1 MTKAYVFPGQGSQSV
16 GMVDDFVRESRIFS
30 DRLEE
35 ASNLVDIDL
44 KSIVSNGPA
53 EDLNKTEITQP
64 ALLAASV
71 AMYEFFLDAGGP
83 PADLLSGHSLGEY
96 SALVIGGAMS
106 FSDGV
111 SLVHKRGRLMQE
123 AVPKGEGQ
131 MAAVLGLDDEVIEQ
145 VCGRIDGVV
154 SPANFNSPGQVVIA
168 GSADAVAMAVDQCV
182 EAGAR
187 RVVPLDVS
195 VPSHCS
201 LMTSAVQGLLVL
213 LSQVQ
218 IQAPHTP
225 VYQNVD
231 AEPTTNPDVIRAKL
245 AEQVRSPV
253 LWSRC
258 VTSMIEDGAEE
269 FFECGPGKVLSG
281 LMRRID
287 RSVKSV
293 ALGDLSTFMTQVEM
307 YT

>member
-1 MTKAYVFPGQGSQSV
+1 MAKAYVFPGQGSQFV
-16 GMVDDFVRESRIFS
+16 GMVDDFISESQIFS

-44 KSIVSNGPA
+44 ATIVSNGPA

-64 ALLAASV
+64 ALLATSV
-71 AMYEFFLDAGGP
+71 AIYEYFLEAGGP
-83 PADLLSGHSLGEY
+83 PADFASGHSLGEY
-96 SALVIGGAMS
+96 SALVASGAMS
-106 FSDGV
+106 FSDGIR
-111 SLVHKRGRLMQE
+111 LVYERGCLMQE

-131 MAAVLGLDDEVIEQ
+131 MAAVLGLDDEVVEQ
-145 VCGRIDGVV
+145 VCEHIEGIV

-168 GSADAVAMAVDQCV
+168 GSSVAIAMASDQCK

-201 LMTSAVQGLLVL
+201 LMNSAAEGLQDL
-213 LSQVQ
+213 LQEVQ
-218 IQAPHTP
+218 IQAPCIP

-231 AEPTTNPDVIRAKL
+231 AAPTSNPDEIRAKL
-245 AEQVRSPV
+245 VEQVRSPV

-258 VTSMIEDGAEE
+258 VTSMIGDGAEA

-287 RSVKSV
+287 RSVNSA
-293 ALGDLSTFMTQVEM
+293 ALGDFSTFVTQLEM

>member
-1 MTKAYVFPGQGSQSV
+1 MVKAYVFPGQGSQSV
-16 GMVDDFVRESRIFS
+16 GMIDDFVRESKVFS

-35 ASNLVDIDL
+35 ASNLISMDL
-44 KSIVSNGPA
+44 TSIVANGPT
-53 EDLNKTEITQP
+53 EVLNQTEITQP
-64 ALLAASV
+64 ALLVASV
-71 AMYEFFLDAGGP
+71 AMYEYFLERGGP

-96 SALVIGGAMS
+96 SALVVSGAMS

-111 SLVHKRGRLMQE
+111 RVVHKRGRLMQE
-123 AVPKGEGQ
+123 AVPKGEGL
-131 MAAVLGLDDEVIEQ
+131 MAAVLGLDDEVVEQ
-145 VCGRIDGVV
+145 VCARIDGVV

-168 GSADAVAMAVDQCV
+168 GSSDAVAMAGDQCV

-201 LMTSAVQGLLVL
+201 LMNSAAQGLLDL
-213 LSQVQ
+213 LSQTEVQ
-218 IQAPHTP
+218 VPHTP

-231 AEPTTNPDVIRAKL
+231 AEPSSNPDEIRAKL

-258 VTSMIEDGAEE
+258 ISSMIGVGAQE

-293 ALGDLSTFMTQVEM
+293 ALGDFGTFTTQVEK
-307 YT
+307 YK

>member
-1 MTKAYVFPGQGSQSV
+1 MVKAYVFPGQGSQSV
-16 GMVDDFVRESRIFS
+16 GMVDDFVKQRNTFS
-30 DRLEE
+30 DRLKQ
-35 ASNLVDIDL
+35 ASNLIDVDL
-44 KSIVSNGPA
+44 TSIVANGPT
-53 EDLNKTEITQP
+53 EVLNQTEITQP
-64 ALLAASV
+64 ALLASSV
-71 AMYEFFLDAGGP
+71 AMYECFTEMGGP
-83 PADLLSGHSLGEY
+83 SANFVSGHSLGEY
-96 SALVIGGAMS
+96 SALVVSGALD

-111 SLVHKRGRLMQE
+111 ELVYKRGCLMQK

-145 VCGRIDGVV
+145 ICERIDGLV

-168 GSADAVAMAVDQCV
+168 GSSNAVEMASDQCKD
-182 EAGAR
+182 EGAR

-201 LMTSAVQGLLVL
+201 LMNSAAEGLLDL
-213 LSQVQ
+213 LDRVS
-218 IQAPHTP
+218 IQAPRVP

-231 AEPTTNPDVIRAKL
+231 AQPTTNPDEIRAKL
-245 AEQVRSPV
+245 VEQVRSPV

-258 VTSMIEDGAEE
+258 VTSMVQDGAEE

-287 RSVKSV
+287 RSVSTTT
-293 ALGDLSTFMTQVEM
+293 LGDFNTFMTQLEM
-307 YT
+307 YK

>member
-1 MTKAYVFPGQGSQSV
+1 MAKAYVFPGQGSQSV

-35 ASNLVDIDL
+35 ASNLVAIDL
-44 KSIVSNGPA
+44 ASIVSSGPA
-53 EDLNKTEITQP
+53 EDLNRTEITQP
-64 ALLAASV
+64 ALMASSV
-71 AMYEFFLDAGGP
+71 AMYEYFLESGGP
-83 PADLLSGHSLGEY
+83 PADIVSGHSLGEY
-96 SALVIGGAMS
+96 SALVVSGAMS
-106 FSDGV
+106 FTDGV
-111 SLVHKRGRLMQE
+111 RLVYERGCLMQE

-131 MAAVLGLDDEVIEQ
+131 MAAILGLDDEVVEQ
-145 VCGRIDGVV
+145 VCGSIDGVV

-168 GSADAVAMAVDQCV
+168 GSRDAVAIASDQCT

-201 LMTSAVQGLLVL
+201 LMNSAAEGLLDL
-213 LSQVQ
+213 LQKVQ
-218 IQAPHTP
+218 IQAPCMP

-231 AEPTTNPDVIRAKL
+231 ALPTSNPDEIRTKL

-253 LWSRC
+253 LWSQC
-258 VTSMIEDGAEE
+258 ITAMIGDGAEE
-269 FFECGPGKVLSG
+269 FIECGPGKVLSG

-293 ALGDLSTFMTQVEM
+293 ALGDLGTFTAQVEM